1 MKILIVF
8 VSSHGTTEKAAR
20 ILCDFLDGNVEMVDL
35 NMNAHLDLTRY
46 DGVIIGASI
55 HGGLISRNEKK
66 FISKNIDTLAAKK
79 IGLFLCSMREGE
91 EAVEQFEHVFPKELR
106 DKALTSGLFGGEFIF
121 SKMNFLEKMIV
132 KKVSGETDD
141 ISKLDV
147 DLIKEFARQYNAEIL
162 CDI

>member
-8 VSSHGTTEKAAR
+8 VSSHGTTEKAAHM
-20 ILCDFLDGNVEMVDL
+20 LCDLLEGDVEILDL
-35 NMNAHLDLTRY
+35 NVNPYPDLTRY

-55 HGGLISRNEKK
+55 HGGLISRKEKK
-66 FISKNIDTLAAKK
+66 FISKNIGTLASKK
-79 IGLFLCSMREGE
+79 IGLFLCCMREGE
-91 EAVEQFEHVFPKELR
+91 EAVEQFEHAFPKELR

-141 ISKLDV
+141 VSKLDV
-147 DLIKEFARQYNAEIL
+147 ELIKEFARQYNAEIL
-162 CDI
+162 CDV